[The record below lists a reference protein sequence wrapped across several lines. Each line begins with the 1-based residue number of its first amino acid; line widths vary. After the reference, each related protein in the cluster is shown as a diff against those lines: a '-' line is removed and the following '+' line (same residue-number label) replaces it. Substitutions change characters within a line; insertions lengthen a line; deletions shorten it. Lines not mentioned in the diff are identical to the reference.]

1 MALVVLDLG
10 HGGTTKVGGSSPNN
24 ATGPNGTKEKDL
36 VLDIA
41 KRVNEQLKARA
52 IPALM
57 TRDSDDNIA
66 IAKRV
71 LIAKE
76 AMADAFVSIHLNGN
90 EKPTV
95 QGTETWVSYKEKSDS
110 ISRSLA
116 KSLQESLVAVTG
128 YRDRGVKAENPDPS
142 GVLDPERHHWQT
154 AISLVEIS
162 FLTDPQDEA
171 RLTSPLTGEQYR
183 NQIAEALTF
192 AIFSHLNSR
201 GLA

>member
-1 MALVVLDLG
+1 MALVVLDPG

-52 IPALM
+52 ITALM

-76 AMADAFVSIHLNGN
+76 AMADAFVSIHLNGYEN
-90 EKPTV
+90 PTV
-95 QGTETWVSYKEKSDS
+95 QGTETWVSYKEKSGS
-110 ISRSLA
+110 VSRSLA
-116 KSLQESLVAVTG
+116 KS
-128 YRDRGVKAENPDPS
+128 
-142 GVLDPERHHWQT
+142 
-154 AISLVEIS
+154 
-162 FLTDPQDEA
+162 
-171 RLTSPLTGEQYR
+171 
-183 NQIAEALTF
+183 
-192 AIFSHLNSR
+192 
-201 GLA
+201 

>member
-1 MALVVLDLG
+1 MAMVVLDPG
-10 HGGTTKVGGSSPNN
+10 HGGTTMEGGSSPNN

-41 KRVNEQLKARA
+41 KRVNEQLKARN
-52 IPALM
+52 ITTLM
-57 TRDSDDNIA
+57 TRDSDVNIG

-76 AMADAFVSIHLNGN
+76 AMAHAFISIHLNGN
-90 EKPTV
+90 VKPTV
-95 QGTETWVSYKEKSDS
+95 QGTETWISYKEKRDS

-116 KSLQESLVAVTG
+116 ASIQESLVAVTG
-128 YRDRGVKAENPDPS
+128 YRNRGVKAENPDPS
-142 GVLDPERHHWQT
+142 GVLDPEKHYWQT

-183 NQIAEALTF
+183 NQIAEALGF
-192 AIFSHLNSR
+192 AIFSHLNGR
-201 GLA
+201 CLI